1 MIVFLEL
8 LVEPRYLFLQFQ
20 LLATKLLSSYLSV
33 FVLDGHLFLLA
44 SLVSIGLHWQLI
56 LLSGVLQLDRLILK
70 HVFTGRCKSG
80 RIFNRWKGSS
90 VLLVV
95 RSGGWPLGGEDGT
108 STAGLDPISTSLG
121 THLLWHL
128 LSRITLL
135 FSLR

>member
-56 LLSGVLQLDRLILK
+56 LLSGVL
-70 HVFTGRCKSG
+70 
-80 RIFNRWKGSS
+80 
-90 VLLVV
+90 
-95 RSGGWPLGGEDGT
+95 
-108 STAGLDPISTSLG
+108 
-121 THLLWHL
+121 
-128 LSRITLL
+128 
-135 FSLR
+135 